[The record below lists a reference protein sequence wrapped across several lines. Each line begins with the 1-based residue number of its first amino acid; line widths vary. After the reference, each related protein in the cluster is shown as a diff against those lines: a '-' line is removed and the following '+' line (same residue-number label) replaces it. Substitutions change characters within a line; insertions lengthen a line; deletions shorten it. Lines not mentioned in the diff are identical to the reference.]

1 MLSFLFDEDT
11 DGKLR
16 RAVRRYN
23 SLIPEAAIPVVR
35 VGDPAAPPS
44 GMLDPEVLAWAAEN
58 GLILVTYD
66 KATMGGH
73 LADFLAAG
81 HHSPGVLIIRNGS
94 TIRVLVEIL
103 ALIAHAGAAED
114 YADQVNWIP

>member
-16 RAVRRYN
+16 RAVRRHN
-23 SLIPEAAIPVVR
+23 SLHPDVAIPVVR
-35 VGDPAAPPS
+35 VGEPAAPPS
-44 GMLDPEVLAWAAEN
+44 GTLDPEVLAWAAEN
-58 GLILVTYD
+58 ELVLVTYD
-66 KATMGGH
+66 KTTMGGH

-81 HHSPGVLIIRNGS
+81 HQSPGVFIIRNGS
-94 TIRVLVEIL
+94 TISALVEIL
-103 ALIAHAGAAED
+103 AIIAHAGAAED